1 MRPLISVIV
10 PVYNVEKYLDR
21 CVNSLLNQTIDNIEI
36 ILVDDGSP
44 DLCPQMCDKYASIHS
59 NIKVV
64 HKQNA
69 GLGMACNTG
78 LNIAVGEY
86 VAFVDS
92 DDWVDNNMYKQM
104 TDIASS
110 HEADIVFSGLERNNG
125 TMAIGTLPHPASIEI
140 FSTKPEIGVLM
151 KNMIASEPHI
161 DIERPIQVSAKVALY
176 RKSIIDTHEIRFESE
191 RSLISED
198 LLFNLDYLSHAGK
211 VVIIPNCF
219 YHYYTNQ
226 QSITC
231 NTAKDKRADFEKF
244 HNHIQKRYPQFMDD
258 DDFMIRT
265 DRLFAG
271 YIRSYMDFIVNHT
284 SITAK
289 DKIKRI
295 NSLCHCSNWELIKTR
310 YPVDSMPMKH
320 KVILRLTL
328 WKQAMLLFAIF
339 KLYHR

>member
-140 FSTKPEIGVLM
+140 FST
-151 KNMIASEPHI
+151 
-161 DIERPIQVSAKVALY
+161 
-176 RKSIIDTHEIRFESE
+176 
-191 RSLISED
+191 
-198 LLFNLDYLSHAGK
+198 
-211 VVIIPNCF
+211 
-219 YHYYTNQ
+219 
-226 QSITC
+226 
-231 NTAKDKRADFEKF
+231 
-244 HNHIQKRYPQFMDD
+244 
-258 DDFMIRT
+258 
-265 DRLFAG
+265 
-271 YIRSYMDFIVNHT
+271 
-284 SITAK
+284 
-289 DKIKRI
+289 
-295 NSLCHCSNWELIKTR
+295 
-310 YPVDSMPMKH
+310 
-320 KVILRLTL
+320 
-328 WKQAMLLFAIF
+328 
-339 KLYHR
+339 